1 MLRRT
6 RSHARTTVESVDLTT
21 RLNFYL
27 QYTTRMHVAL
37 TWAGGAD
44 VAARRRERMS
54 SACRISRYRFCPLV
68 YLLVTCVAYM
78 YRCTALRARRHLLSW

>member
-6 RSHARTTVESVDLTT
+6 RSHARTMDESVDLTT

-54 SACRISRYRFCPLV
+54 SAESLATDFV
-68 YLLVTCVAYM
+68 
-78 YRCTALRARRHLLSW
+78 HLSTYS